1 MSTFEVKKR
10 DGLARIAVYS
20 RGELEIRLPCAMD
33 TEILFPDLA
42 DRAFSN
48 VPLAAPQSFASAWL
62 SPGKDQPVLV
72 HPAIPPSVSSGDCV
86 MAGNWNSVLD
96 NPRGYT
102 DWLVRL
108 KEQIPSDSAWY
119 APGAALPS
127 NVHLLCYSGFDLFDF
142 IAVDLQTAR
151 HRFCLPEGEFPAS
164 VMDTGV
170 CGCTG
175 CRDGDLG
182 MHNRLALQRELGLV
196 SYFIGEQQLR
206 EFVEA
211 RSRMHAA
218 HVAILRH
225 LDRHYPFLEQHLPV
239 ARACRLGAM
248 SGEALKRPE
257 VVRFADRV
265 LQRYLPP
272 AADVAVLLPCSARK
286 PYSASQSHRKFAE
299 AIGGRALELIVTSPL
314 GLVPREIERI
324 YPAAHYDIPVT
335 GYWDREELAFTA
347 GIVADF
353 LERHQFRRVIAHLEG
368 GALEAARLA
377 AARAGIMMEE
387 SGDPR
392 PVSGSALRNL
402 SSLLDGERPVRQDP
416 VRGTLSWQFGIPV
429 DTQGMSVRWKPPH
442 LMVRRGKEP
451 LFSLDPGTGFLR
463 PTFQGWKYLP
473 GVYRVRIDDFVPQGD
488 ILAPGVLSVDPAVR
502 EGDEV
507 LVEGPHALATG
518 RAAMGAAEMQSS
530 SRGVAVRVRKVLK
543 GQTFH

>member
-20 RGELEIRLPCAMD
+20 RGEQEIRLPCAMD

-196 SYFIGEQQLR
+196 SYFIGDQQLR

-265 LQRYLPP
+265 LHRYLPP

-335 GYWDREELAFTA
+335 GYWDHEERYQITRTLVRYFT
-347 GIVADF
+347 
-353 LERHQFRRVIAHLEG
+353 RHPYRRVIAHLDGDARIIAQDAADQAGFEIEFSCRSERLTDHNSLQ
-368 GALEAARLA
+368 ALSETLA
-377 AARAGIMMEE
+377 
-387 SGDPR
+387 
-392 PVSGSALRNL
+392 
-402 SSLLDGERPVRQDP
+402 GERKVKSHL
-416 VRGTLSWQFGIPV
+416 VRGMISFQFGYDLKVPNLEVKGSYPDQVVKRGRILYFTTNPSL
-429 DTQGMSVRWKPPH
+429 GM
-442 LMVRRGKEP
+442 
-451 LFSLDPGTGFLR
+451 LR
-463 PTFQGWKYLP
+463 PTFDGWSLIET
-473 GVYRVRIDDFVPQGD
+473 GYRVYIDDFVPQGD
-488 ILAPGVLSVDPAVR
+488 ILAPGVIDADPVIR
-502 EGDEV
+502 PGDEV
-507 LVEGPHALATG
+507 LVIGDKAMATG
-518 RAAMGAAEMQSS
+518 RAVMSADEMVRS
-530 SRGVAVRVRKVLK
+530 SRGIAVRVRKVKKLD
-543 GQTFH
+543 G

>member
-20 RGELEIRLPCAMD
+20 REEAEIRLPCATD
-33 TEILFPDLA
+33 TEVLFPDLA
-42 DRAFSN
+42 VRSFSN
-48 VPLAAPQSFASAWL
+48 VPLAAPESFASAWL
-62 SPGKDQPVLV
+62 TPGKDQPYLV
-72 HPAIPPSVSSGDCV
+72 HPAVPPSVSSGDCV
-86 MAGNWNSVLD
+86 MAGNWNTTLD
-96 NPRGYT
+96 NPRSYS

-108 KEQIPSDSAWY
+108 KEQIPSDTAWY

-127 NVHLLCYSGFDLFDF
+127 NIHLLIYSGFDLFDF
-142 IAVDLQTAR
+142 TAVDLQTAR

-170 CGCTG
+170 CGCPG
-175 CRDGDLG
+175 CREGDLG
-182 MHNRLALQRELGLV
+182 MHNRLALQREIALV
-196 SYFIGEQQLR
+196 THFISDQQLR

-211 RSRMHAA
+211 RSRMHAS
-218 HVAILRH
+218 HVAILRF
-225 LDRHYPFLEQHLPV
+225 LDRNYPFLEQHLPV

-248 SGEALKRPE
+248 SGEVLNRPE
-257 VVRFADRV
+257 VVRFSERV
-265 LQRYLPP
+265 LHRYTPP
-272 AADVAVLLPCSARK
+272 NAGVAVLLPCSARK

-347 GIVADF
+347 RVVADF
-353 LERHQFRRVIAHLEG
+353 LVQHRFRRVIAHLEG
-368 GALEAARLA
+368 GALE
-377 AARAGIMMEE
+377 GIVMEE

-402 SSLLDGERPVRQDP
+402 SSLLDDERPVRQDP

-442 LMVRRGKEP
+442 LMVRRGKVP
-451 LFSLDPGTGFLR
+451 LFSLDPGTGLLR
-463 PTFQGWKYLP
+463 PTFEGWKSLP

-488 ILAPGVLSVDPAVR
+488 ILAPGILSADPAIR

-518 RAAMGAAEMQSS
+518 RAAMGTAEMQSS